1 VTGAP
6 VLPRETGLEPIPEI
20 PHLAR
25 AEYALR
31 QVENR
36 MFLFQDVDPEQVDE
50 VPGLDLELLVA
61 RRPRRDRCRRARSI

>member
-1 VTGAP
+1 VAGAP
-6 VLPRETGLEPIPEI
+6 ALSRETGLEPIHEI
-20 PHLAR
+20 PRLVR

-31 QVENR
+31 QVEDR

-61 RRPRRDRCRRARSI
+61 RRPRRDRCRRAGSI